1 MDNNRSKMIIGRPER
16 KYSSGK
22 TFTLIELLVVIA
34 IIAILAGMLLPAL
47 NQAKNRA
54 KTTQCLGNLKSLST
68 VILNYTLDNKDY
80 LPSPL
85 NNSNAYN
92 TYNAVNWL
100 HCLAKRGYVKTSH
113 GTLRCYEKSPVAGWD
128 KLTKFL
134 ACPSVT
140 GLVGTKNPFG
150 GWRETN
156 YGNCS
161 DYGINYY
168 ASSSTDSPGN
178 GAHNVK
184 RVTKPSSRLI
194 MADASNASF
203 SDVNYYNNASSLSQ
217 RHNSQGNFIT
227 LDGSVHSKK
236 FIGNSEVRNGLK

>member
-1 MDNNRSKMIIGRPER
+1 MNDIRRQKIIGRPEW
-16 KYSSGK
+16 KHSSGK

-54 KTTQCLGNLKSLST
+54 KATQCLGNLKSLST

-85 NNSNAYN
+85 NNKNVYS

-113 GTLRCYEKSPVAGWD
+113 GTLRCYEKSPVAGWE

-140 GLVGTKNPFG
+140 GAAGSKNPFG
-150 GWRETN
+150 GWMETN

-161 DYGINYY
+161 DYGMNYY

-184 RVTKPSSRLI
+184 RITQPSRRI
-194 MADASNASF
+194 VMADASNASF
-203 SDVNYYNNASSLSQ
+203 SDVNYYNNTSSLSQ
-217 RHNSQGNFIT
+217 RHSNQGNFIT
-227 LDGSVHSKK
+227 LDGSIHSRK
-236 FIGNSEVRNGLK
+236 FNGNSEVRNGLK